1 MAPKPKINAVSY
13 RFQRFHPALQTGHG
27 VTVKS
32 KREDPVHVHFAQ
44 GELVDG
50 ACGLH
55 FLSSVLVILQL
66 AKPSA
71 LQDMR
76 RRKFGVAAKVWA
88 AFSDTYFT
96 GVHAPDLVERV
107 ESLQLPLIVTARHGY
122 AEDADGFALECL
134 MRGELVA
141 LAFTSVKN
149 QRTKHWALGVGV
161 EGLVDG
167 RETKPDTLLMLDPGA
182 SDPFFSAYN
191 TRLSLPQSGPGSRSG
206 KSTSSTAKKKTPKP
220 IHWIYESPE
229 WASEPVALLAAV
241 RFQLAEWP

>member
-1 MAPKPKINAVSY
+1 MAPKPKIKAVSY

-32 KREDPVHVHFAQ
+32 KRAEPVQVHFAQ
-44 GELVDG
+44 GDMDG

-55 FLSSVLVILQL
+55 VFSMALVILDL

-71 LQDMR
+71 LMDMR

-88 AFSDTYFT
+88 AFSETFFI
-96 GVHAPDLVERV
+96 GIHAPKLVELV
-107 ESLQLPLIVTARHGY
+107 ESLRLPLIVTARHGH
-122 AEDADGFALECL
+122 AEDADGFAVDCL

-161 EGLVDG
+161 EGSVDG
-167 RETKPDTLLMLDPGA
+167 RETKPDTLLLLDSGA
-182 SDPFFSAYN
+182 SDPWFSAYN
-191 TRLSLPQSGPGSRSG
+191 ARFSLPLSSTRSRLG
-206 KSTSSTAKKKTPKP
+206 KSSSTTVPKKKPKP

>member
-1 MAPKPKINAVSY
+1 MATRTKSNAVSY

-32 KREDPVHVHFAQ
+32 KRAEPVQVHFAQ
-44 GELVDG
+44 GDMDG

-55 FLSSVLVILQL
+55 VFSMVLVILDL

-71 LQDMR
+71 LMDR

-88 AFSDTYFT
+88 AFSDTFFI
-96 GVHAPDLVERV
+96 GIHAPKLVELV
-107 ESLQLPLIVTARHGY
+107 ESLRLPLVVTARHGH
-122 AEDADGFALECL
+122 AEDADGFAVDCL

-167 RETKPDTLLMLDPGA
+167 RETKPDTLLLLDSGA

-191 TRLSLPQSGPGSRSG
+191 TRLSLPQSGPGSLSG
-206 KSTSSTAKKKTPKP
+206 KSTSSTAPKKKTKP